1 MKIHCIGIGGIG
13 ISGLARYLQSQGHLI
28 SGSDIAPGK
37 ITRKLAMEGINI
49 SIPHS
54 KENITQ
60 QDLIIHSAIIK
71 SDNIELL
78 EAQRKKIPILSRKEA
93 LKEILK
99 NHRVFSV
106 CGAHGKSTTSAML
119 SSILP
124 HFGAIIG
131 AESKEF
137 GCNVKRSQNENLI
150 FEADESDKSFL
161 NSNPYCSIV
170 TNAEPE
176 HMENY
181 NYNLDEFYEAYEH
194 FLKQAQKRVIN
205 MDDPFLRSLSLQA
218 TRLYPQE
225 EIKNIEFFLKDDEP
239 FTSFELKNLGKF
251 EVWGFGEHTSLN
263 ASLAILA
270 SLDELPLEEI
280 RKNLK
285 NFRGIKKRFDIISK
299 AQAIVIDD
307 YAHHPTEIKAT
318 LKAIKTYAQIQ
329 SASSITCIW
338 QPHKYSRFL
347 DNQEQFIECFEG
359 CDRLI
364 ILPVWKA
371 GEKHREI
378 DFASLFARYNPIFA
392 SHITQKNGEVFLHR
406 QDEIFHSIKEGL
418 IVGFGAG
425 DITDQLREGYAKSY

>member
-1 MKIHCIGIGGIG
+1 MRIHCIGIGGIG
-13 ISGLARYLQSQGHLI
+13 ISGLARYLQSQGHII
-28 SGSDIAPGK
+28 SGSDLCSGK
-37 ITRKLAMEGINI
+37 NTQKLASEGIKI

-54 KENITQ
+54 PENITQ

-71 SDNIELL
+71 PDNIELKQ
-78 EAQRKKIPILSRKEA
+78 AQKKNIPILSRKEA

-99 NHRVFSV
+99 NHRVFSI

-124 HFGAIIG
+124 QFGAIIG

-137 GCNVKRSQNENLI
+137 GCNVKRSENQNLI

-161 NSNPYCSIV
+161 NSNPYCAIV

-181 NYNLDEFYEAYEH
+181 NYNLDEFFGAYES
-194 FLKQAQKRVIN
+194 FLKQAQKRIIN
-205 MDDPFLRSLSLQA
+205 AEDPFLNSLSLDA
-218 TRLYPQE
+218 TRLYPQKD
-225 EIKNIEFFLKDDEP
+225 ITDIEFFLKEDEP
-239 FTSFELKNLGKF
+239 FVRFGLKNLGQF
-251 EVWGFGEHTSLN
+251 EAWGFGKHTALN

-270 SLDELPLEEI
+270 ALDELPLSEI
-280 RKNLK
+280 RDNLK

-299 AQAIVIDD
+299 SKATIIDD

-318 LKAIKTYAQIQ
+318 LEAIRIYAKLK
-329 SASSITCIW
+329 STSPITCIW

-347 DNQEQFIECFEG
+347 NNQKEFIACFQE

-364 ILPVWKA
+364 ILPVWRA
-371 GEKHREI
+371 GEEHCEI
-378 DFASLFARYNPIFA
+378 DFASLFAHYDPILA
-392 SHITQKNGEVFLHR
+392 SKITHKDGEIFLHN
-406 QDEIFHSIKEGL
+406 QNGIFMSINNGI
-418 IVGFGAG
+418 IVGLGAG
-425 DITDQLREGYAKSY
+425 DITDQLRDRA

>member
-13 ISGLARYLQSQGHLI
+13 ISGLARYLQSQGHTI
-28 SGSDIAPGK
+28 SGSDIASGK
-37 ITRKLAMEGINI
+37 IINKLILEGINI
-49 SIPHS
+49 SVPHS
-54 KENITQ
+54 PSNIKE

-71 SDNIELL
+71 PDNIELL
-78 EAQRKKIPILSRKEA
+78 EAQRKNIPILSRKDA

-99 NHRVFSV
+99 NHRVFSI

-137 GCNVKRSQNENLI
+137 GCNVKRAENENLI

-181 NYNLDEFYEAYEH
+181 NYNLNEFFSAYEH

-205 MDDPFLRSLSLQA
+205 MDDPFLKSLSLNA
-218 TRLYPQE
+218 IRLYPQE
-225 EIKNIEFFLKDDEP
+225 DIRNIEFFLRDDEP
-239 FTSFELKNLGKF
+239 FTSFELKNLGRF

-285 NFRGIKKRFDIISK
+285 NFRGIKKRFDIINKTQS
-299 AQAIVIDD
+299 IVIDD

-318 LKAIKTYAQIQ
+318 LRAVKTYAQIKFI
-329 SASSITCIW
+329 SPITCIW

-347 DNQEQFIECFEG
+347 DNQEQFIQCFEG

-371 GEKHREI
+371 GEKHCEI
-378 DFASLFARYNPIFA
+378 DFASLFAHYSPILA
-392 SHITQKNGEVFLHR
+392 SHITQKGGEVFLHD
-406 QDEIFHSIKEGL
+406 QDEIFDSIKEGL

-425 DITDQLREGYAKSY
+425 DITDQLREDYERSH

>member
-13 ISGLARYLQSQGHLI
+13 ISGLARYLQSQGHKI
-28 SGSDIAPGK
+28 SGSDIASGK
-37 ITRKLAMEGINI
+37 ITKKLQTEGIGI
-49 SIPHS
+49 AIPHS
-54 KENITQ
+54 KENITD

-71 SDNIELL
+71 PDNIELL

-99 NHRVFSV
+99 KHRVFSV

-124 HFGAIIG
+124 DFGAIIG

-137 GCNVKRSQNENLI
+137 GCNVKKSQNKNLI
-150 FEADESDKSFL
+150 FEADESDQSFL
-161 NSNPYCSIV
+161 NTNPYCAIV

-181 NYNLDEFYEAYEH
+181 NYNLGEFFGAYEH
-194 FLKQAQKRVIN
+194 FLQQAKKRIIN
-205 MDDPFLRSLSLQA
+205 MDDPFLQSLSLQA
-218 TRLYPQE
+218 TRLYPQKD
-225 EIKNIEFFLKDDEP
+225 IQNVHFFLKEDEP

-251 EVWGFGEHTSLN
+251 EVWGFGKHTSLN

-270 SLDELPLEEI
+270 SLDEIPLEEI
-280 RKNLK
+280 RKNLR
-285 NFRGIKKRFDIISK
+285 NFRGIKKRFDIIHKS
-299 AQAIVIDD
+299 QSIIIDD

-318 LKAIKTYAQIQ
+318 LEAIKTYAQIKNI
-329 SASSITCIW
+329 SPIICIW

-347 DNQEQFIECFEG
+347 DNQEQFIECFDG
-359 CDRLI
+359 CDELV

-371 GEKHREI
+371 GEMHQEI
-378 DFASLFARYNPIFA
+378 DFSSLFARYNPILA
-392 SHITQKNGEVFLHR
+392 SHITQKNGEIFLHR
-406 QDEIFHSIKEGL
+406 QNDIFASIKEGL
-418 IVGFGAG
+418 IIGFGAG
-425 DITDQLREGYAKSY
+425 NITDQLRESNEKSH